1 MLSQH
6 RRTAIHSH
14 GILKIAGRDSRL
26 ISTFF
31 VRCVVLD
38 IYTRPPLDLSNRKH
52 SYLHTM
58 EEDRAIADLG
68 PEIPVDLDGE
78 DETAKK
84 TPKRRFIGRRAAD
97 AKAAAKG
104 ETQNNEGGTIEDS
117 GAVQGANYS
126 YTARQY
132 NEHLAHA
139 LRSRSPPPRSPC
151 LEQCSR

>member
-1 MLSQH
+1 MSQQE
-6 RRTAIHSH
+6 RTAIRVHSH

-26 ISTFF
+26 IALSLII
-31 VRCVVLD
+31 LD
-38 IYTRPPLDLSNRKH
+38 QGTSYTHRPLHSPERKR
-52 SYLHTM
+52 SYSRTM

-104 ETQNNEGGTIEDS
+104 ETQNNGGTIEDS

-132 NEHLAHA
+132 NEQLSSCLAQLLPAAA
-139 LRSRSPPPRSPC
+139 LPVP
-151 LEQCSR
+151 